1 MNECVKNMG
10 KYEEN
15 NGGIGKGES
24 KYDQIGET

>member
-1 MNECVKNMG
+1 MG

-24 KYDQIGET
+24 KYDQIGETEIIRE